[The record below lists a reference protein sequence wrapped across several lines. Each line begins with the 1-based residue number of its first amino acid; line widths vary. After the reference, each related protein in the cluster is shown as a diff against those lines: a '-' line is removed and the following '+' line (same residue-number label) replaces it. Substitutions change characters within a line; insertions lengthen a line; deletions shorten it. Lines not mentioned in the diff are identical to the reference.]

1 MENIV
6 MGRKPVMELVLSR
19 PEEVE
24 QVVLRQGIRGQDIKE
39 LTDACRKAG
48 VRWRFLPGEV
58 LDRLVPG
65 CRQGVAAMVFSRG
78 FVELDDLLAGAARAP
93 LPVILAL
100 DQVKDPGNVG
110 ALARTLLALGGGG
123 LIVPREHSARLGGAA
138 SRASAG
144 ALERLPVHQA
154 VNLGHALDACAM
166 ADFFVCL
173 AEADPSGS
181 DVFQAGFRFPLVL
194 VLGGEEK
201 GVRPGVAKRCDASYF
216 IPMPGGFD
224 SLNVAQ
230 AGAVVLSQMA
240 RQAFADA
247 RLAGPQ
253 AAG

>member
-6 MGRKPVMELVLSR
+6 MGRKPVLELVLAR
-19 PEEVE
+19 PGEVE
-24 QVVLRQGIRGQDIKE
+24 QVVLRQGIQGQDIKQ

-58 LDRLVPG
+58 LERVVPG
-65 CRQGVAAMVFSRG
+65 CRQGVAAMVFSHG
-78 FVELDDLLAGAARAP
+78 FVGLDALLAGAASAP
-93 LPVILAL
+93 LPVVLAL
-100 DQVKDPGNVG
+100 DQVQDPGNVG

-123 LIVPREHSARLGGAA
+123 LIVPRDHAARLGGGA

-166 ADFFVCL
+166 ADFFVCQ
-173 AEADPSGS
+173 AEAGPAGS
-181 DVFQAGFRFPLVL
+181 DVFRARFRFPLVL

-201 GVRPGVAKRCDASYF
+201 GLRPGVAKRCEERYF

-230 AGAVVLSQMA
+230 AGAVVLGQMA
-240 RQAFADA
+240 RQAFAATGGDEA
-247 RLAGPQ
+247 
-253 AAG
+253 